1 MRSPWT
7 TPAARRA
14 TRLTGTETAAADRG
28 RDREIIMNTRIV
40 VAGAGALLAA
50 LAVAGVVVARRAR

>member
-1 MRSPWT
+1 
-7 TPAARRA
+7 
-14 TRLTGTETAAADRG
+14 
-28 RDREIIMNTRIV
+28 MNTRIV